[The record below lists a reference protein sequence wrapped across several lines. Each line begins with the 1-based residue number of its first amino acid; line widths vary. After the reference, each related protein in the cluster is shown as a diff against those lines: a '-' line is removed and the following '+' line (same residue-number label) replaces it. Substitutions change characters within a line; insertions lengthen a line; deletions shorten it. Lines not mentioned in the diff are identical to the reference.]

1 MLGYSDGSKDGS
13 TLSANWNLFK
23 TQLDIHNVAKKYGVE
38 LKFFHGR
45 GGSLGRG
52 GGSLNTSILS
62 QPTETLGDGVKIT
75 EQGEVLS
82 SRYLLEDIAFRNLEK
97 KASELLFCC
106 TEVQVIYE

>member
-1 MLGYSDGSKDGS
+1 MARSY
-13 TLSANWNLFK
+13 
-23 TQLDIHNVAKKYGVE
+23 DIR

-62 QPTETLGDGVKIT
+62 QPVETLGDGVKIT

-82 SRYLLEDIAFRNLEK
+82 SRYLIEDIAYRNLEQ
-97 KASELLFCC
+97 AASALFEARSEEHTSELQSRGHLVCRLLL
-106 TEVQVIYE
+106 ENKN